1 MYTQND
7 FKNMRFKV
15 HGINDIE
22 KIAWLKDIPSVKGLN
37 PARKLATV
45 KYFAYMYDQNSPLF
59 SRVSDVAQ
67 RKKEASRIAGFEISK
82 DIKYLEQIWG
92 LTQETYVKIVVE
104 MMKVQNNH
112 ELTML
117 VSLENYFYALNE
129 RLLRPLQEGDD
140 MEELKS
146 LETKGKLRKE
156 MLDTKVVMTELY
168 NSLFKGDKVLEEKV
182 MRTSRF
188 SPENVAIELSKIEND

>member
-1 MYTQND
+1 
-7 FKNMRFKV
+7 MRFKV
-15 HGINDIE
+15 HNINDLE
-22 KIAWLKDIPSVKGLN
+22 KILWLKDVPSVKGLN
-37 PARKLATV
+37 QQRKLATV

-59 SRVSDVAQ
+59 SRVPDVSQ
-67 RKKEASRIAGFEISK
+67 RKKEASRLAGFDIGK
-82 DIKYLEQIWG
+82 DLKYLEQIWG

-117 VSLENYFYALNE
+117 VSMENYFYALNE

-156 MLDTKVVMTELY
+156 MMDTRVVMTELY

-182 MRTSRF
+182 MRSSRF
-188 SPENVAIELSKIEND
+188 TPENVAVELAKVEHG